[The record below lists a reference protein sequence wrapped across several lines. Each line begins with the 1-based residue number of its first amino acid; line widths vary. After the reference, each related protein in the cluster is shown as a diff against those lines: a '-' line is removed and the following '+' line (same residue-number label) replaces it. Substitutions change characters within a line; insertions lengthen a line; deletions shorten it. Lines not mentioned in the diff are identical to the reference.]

1 MEERLLVEVSVYLPC
16 CTVALMKTRGQCS
29 THCSA
34 AVTGKYFKTIFFR
47 SIKTQEMSLR
57 GFSAFEAS
65 FRAKMAQSASTRVWE
80 NRKMKAVL
88 TEREREEYRQ
98 TFKKF
103 DTDGS
108 NTIDTQELGQM
119 IRVLGSVS
127 A

>member
-1 MEERLLVEVSVYLPC
+1 
-16 CTVALMKTRGQCS
+16 
-29 THCSA
+29 
-34 AVTGKYFKTIFFR
+34 
-47 SIKTQEMSLR
+47 
-57 GFSAFEAS
+57 
-65 FRAKMAQSASTRVWE
+65 
-80 NRKMKAVL
+80 MKAGL

-127 A
+127 ACLHCAELFTFLV